1 MRLVINRA
9 FGLIVI
15 GCVLY
20 WVALV
25 LTMHVME
32 PEFDPIRAPISAYV
46 VEAYG
51 AWMSTTYPVWSLAL
65 LGAGLALVRMLPRTR
80 LSNTAFFFFIIAAAG
95 CIVAGLFPMD
105 FPPPL
110 RTLSG
115 HVHAIGGG
123 LAIPSTA
130 LGAFL
135 FSLSFR
141 RETYWRK
148 VFAPA
153 IALSSG
159 IIAIL
164 VLGISSLFIL
174 GFAGYAQRLLFV
186 LLIGWMILVSAHL
199 IRFPVKKSPA
209 VSLPNQPRQ
218 TTRSS
223 RRMHLH

>member
-1 MRLVINRA
+1 MRFATNRA

-15 GCVLY
+15 GCVVY
-20 WVALV
+20 WVAVV

-32 PEFDPIRAPISAYV
+32 PEFDPIRAPMSAYV
-46 VEAYG
+46 VGAYG

-80 LSNTAFFFFIIAAAG
+80 LTSTACFFFVIAAAG

-115 HVHAIGGG
+115 HLHAIGGG
-123 LAIPSTA
+123 FAIPSQP

-141 RETYWRK
+141 RDTYWRK

-153 IALSSG
+153 IALSAG

-174 GFAGYAQRLLFV
+174 GFAGYAQRLLFA
-186 LLIGWMILVSAHL
+186 LLTGWMILVSTHL
-199 IRFPVKKSPA
+199 IRFPREEITWRPSA
-209 VSLPNQPRQ
+209 
-218 TTRSS
+218 
-223 RRMHLH
+223 

>member
-1 MRLVINRA
+1 MRFVNNRA
-9 FGLIVI
+9 LGLIVI

-20 WVALV
+20 FAAVA

-32 PEFDPIRAPISAYV
+32 PEFDPIRAPMSAYV
-46 VEAYG
+46 VGAYG
-51 AWMSTTYPVWSLAL
+51 VWMSTTYPVWSLAL
-65 LGAGLALVRMLPRTR
+65 LGAGLALVRMLPRRR
-80 LSNTAFFFFIIAAAG
+80 LASTAFFFFVIAAAG

-115 HVHAIGGG
+115 HLHAIAGGFT
-123 LAIPSTA
+123 IPSTA

-141 RETYWRK
+141 RETYWSK

-153 IALSSG
+153 MVLSFG

-164 VLGISSLFIL
+164 FLGISSLFLL
-174 GFAGYAQRLLFV
+174 GFAGYAQRLLFA

-199 IRFPVKKSPA
+199 IRFPREEITWRPSA
-209 VSLPNQPRQ
+209 
-218 TTRSS
+218 
-223 RRMHLH
+223 

>member
-1 MRLVINRA
+1 MRFVNNRA
-9 FGLIVI
+9 LGLIVI

-20 WVALV
+20 FAAVA

-32 PEFDPIRAPISAYV
+32 PEFDPIRAPMSAYV
-46 VEAYG
+46 LGAYG

-65 LGAGLALVRMLPRTR
+65 LVAGLALVRVLPHTR
-80 LSNTAFFFFIIAAAG
+80 ITRTAFFLFLIGAAG
-95 CIVAGLFPMD
+95 ATLAGLFPMD

-115 HVHAIGGG
+115 HLHAIGGG
-123 LAIPSTA
+123 FGIPSMA

-153 IALSSG
+153 MALSAG

-174 GFAGYAQRLLFV
+174 GFSGYAQRLLFT
-186 LLIGWMILVSAHL
+186 LLITWMILVSVHL
-199 IRFPVKKSPA
+199 IRFP
-209 VSLPNQPRQ
+209 REEI
-218 TTRSS
+218 TRRPST
-223 RRMHLH
+223 

>member
-1 MRLVINRA
+1 MRFVNNRA

-15 GCVLY
+15 GCAVY
-20 WVALV
+20 WAAVV

-32 PEFDPIRAPISAYV
+32 PEFDPIRVPMSAYV
-46 VEAYG
+46 VGAYG

-80 LSNTAFFFFIIAAAG
+80 LTSTAFFFFLIGAAG

-115 HVHAIGGG
+115 HLHALGGG
-123 LAIPSTA
+123 LSIPSQP

-141 RETYWRK
+141 RDTYWRK

-153 IALSSG
+153 MALSSG

-174 GFAGYAQRLLFV
+174 GFAGYAQRLLFI
-186 LLIGWMILVSAHL
+186 LLITWMILVGAHL
-199 IRFPVKKSPA
+199 IRFPREEITWRPS
-209 VSLPNQPRQ
+209 
-218 TTRSS
+218 T
-223 RRMHLH
+223 